1 MEEAL
6 GLSSDRILNELKKHE
21 YLTLHILSSV
31 SLQYRLQTHYEKFRI
46 SCPILILHGRATG
59 KNTFQEHVLGYIIIV
74 TSTTKSASLTFILLL
89 TFCSL
94 AALYRLKN
102 AVNDVINGKAT
113 R

>member
-74 TSTTKSASLTFILLL
+74 TSTTK
-89 TFCSL
+89 FCLSHVHFVVYVL
-94 AALYRLKN
+94 FLSSPISTEKRSERR
-102 AVNDVINGKAT
+102 D
-113 R
+113 